1 MLWAKDAAS
10 ASNNNG
16 FCVDGCFLQYFRLE
30 GGLEIRTD
38 GLTGISIV
46 WGHYPRRIV
55 YSYTAMEARLMV
67 PVYGL
72 VE

>member
-1 MLWAKDAAS
+1 M
-10 ASNNNG
+10 
-16 FCVDGCFLQYFRLE
+16 
-30 GGLEIRTD
+30 EIRTD